1 MSDATELPQL
11 PPPPKAATAVRPV
24 EVVYAPAARER
35 RRWPVGVLAG
45 LAALAVVVAGSSA
58 LVSWRNGSAWERR
71 AAQQETRAVTAEGRA
86 RELHKQL
93 NTSEAQVAAL
103 QRRTNSLANEKAQ
116 AEDEREILRV
126 YAKQYRNLTVRA
138 DSVSSELTSCIGQ
151 LAGILGDPYA
161 SYGVFSTAL
170 DGCERALADY
180 RALQALIDSI
190 PPPPG
195 TA

>member
-1 MSDATELPQL
+1 
-11 PPPPKAATAVRPV
+11 
-24 EVVYAPAARER
+24 
-35 RRWPVGVLAG
+35 
-45 LAALAVVVAGSSA
+45 
-58 LVSWRNGSAWERR
+58 
-71 AAQQETRAVTAEGRA
+71 
-86 RELHKQL
+86 
-93 NTSEAQVAAL
+93 
-103 QRRTNSLANEKAQ
+103 
-116 AEDEREILRV
+116 V